1 MAGKIRGLNVVLLG
15 RTGIGKSA
23 SGNTILGK
31 EAFKSK
37 KSSTSVTR
45 DIAAESGMICRS
57 VSVVDTPP
65 FFDTQMRPEEL
76 VTEIARSVYL
86 SSPGPHAFLIVFPV
100 NMRFT
105 EHEQQIPPMIEMML
119 GQEVFKYS
127 IILFTHGDLLED
139 EPIEDLIVEN
149 RRLRHL
155 VQQCGGRYHIF
166 NNRDLNN
173 REQVNDLLQKID
185 SMIAQNR
192 GHYINQMYKDA
203 QNFRRE
209 EEKQRLRHEEN
220 RRREEKQ
227 RHEMEKVRK
236 KMEEKVR
243 AEFEA
248 NRSEQERLRAERQRD
263 EEKRRREEKQIQ
275 EEMERVRKE
284 MVERFRAEYE
294 AERSERERLRAER
307 ERDEEKR
314 RRGEKQ
320 KEACVCS

>member
-1 MAGKIRGLNVVLLG
+1 IVRNDAPVDRLSSRRIVLLG
-15 RTGIGKSA
+15 KTGVGKSA
-23 SGNTILGK
+23 AGNTILGWR
-31 EAFKSK
+31 EFISVQSM
-37 KSSTSVTR
+37 SSVIRVCSEVHATV
-45 DIAAESGMICRS
+45 SGRS

-86 SSPGPHAFLIVFPV
+86 SSPGPHAFLIVLRV
-100 NMRFT
+100 IDRFT
-105 EHEQQIPPMIEMML
+105 EQEQKIPQMIEMML

-185 SMIAQNR
+185 SMIAQNGG
-192 GHYINQMYKDA
+192 GHYSNQMYEDA

-209 EEKQRLRHEEN
+209 EEKPG
-220 RRREEKQ
+220 
-227 RHEMEKVRK
+227 
-236 KMEEKVR
+236 
-243 AEFEA
+243 
-248 NRSEQERLRAERQRD
+248 
-263 EEKRRREEKQIQ
+263 
-275 EEMERVRKE
+275 
-284 MVERFRAEYE
+284 
-294 AERSERERLRAER
+294 ERERER
-307 ERDEEKR
+307 ERETNGGAVRELLKNCRAMQNKSVSCSRTAGNEQLPPADETQEI
-314 RRGEKQ
+314 
-320 KEACVCS
+320 

>member
-15 RTGIGKSA
+15 RSGIGKSA

-86 SSPGPHAFLIVFPV
+86 SSPGPHAFLIVLRV
-100 NMRFT
+100 IDRFT
-105 EHEQQIPPMIEMML
+105 EQEQKIPQMIEMML

-185 SMIAQNR
+185 SMIAQNGG
-192 GHYINQMYKDA
+192 GHYSNQMYEDA

-227 RHEMEKVRK
+227 RHEM
-236 KMEEKVR
+236 EKVR

-284 MVERFRAEYE
+284 MEERFRAEYE

-307 ERDEEKR
+307 QRDEEKR